1 MDIVKINDKD
11 TVGVDLATGHKVALA
26 DMSQGTDVIKYGF
39 PIGVATCDI
48 AKGEH
53 VHTHNVKTKL
63 SGNLSYEYTPHISPL
78 PPRDPF
84 EIEAF
89 VRDKMRFSGWGAFK
103 LRAALRNKGIANEIV
118 DEVLCSLD
126 RDDMSERLRDRLE
139 RKMRTTKYTSRY
151 ELKSKLMRYG
161 ASLGYDFESVAEVV
175 DALISDIEE

>member
-1 MDIVKINDKD
+1 MRLAVRSEKSSGDALRLMQNW
-11 TVGVDLATGHKVALA
+11 GVEPSAR
-26 DMSQGTDVIKYGF
+26 QGVLQRLIDNKFIDDRRY
-39 PIGVATCDI
+39 A
-48 AKGEH
+48 
-53 VHTHNVKTKL
+53 
-63 SGNLSYEYTPHISPL
+63 
-78 PPRDPF
+78 
-84 EIEAF
+84 EAF

-118 DEVLCSLD
+118 DEVLSSLD

-161 ASLGYDFESVAEVV
+161 ASLGYGFESVAEVV

>member
-1 MDIVKINDKD
+1 MALMRLAVRSEKSSGDALRLMQNW
-11 TVGVDLATGHKVALA
+11 GVEPSAR
-26 DMSQGTDVIKYGF
+26 QGVLQRLIDNKFI
-39 PIGVATCDI
+39 DDRR
-48 AKGEH
+48 
-53 VHTHNVKTKL
+53 
-63 SGNLSYEYTPHISPL
+63 YT
-78 PPRDPF
+78 
-84 EIEAF
+84 EAF

-118 DEVLCSLD
+118 DEVLSSLD

-161 ASLGYDFESVAEVV
+161 ASLGYGFESVAEVV